1 VVSGRLRIVTVPHNW
16 TEPVTDEYGPGDMAC
31 EEPGIPHA
39 WQALADTTV
48 LVFSRGPR
56 SGEAYE
62 SDTVRLA
69 EGERL
74 L

>member
-1 VVSGRLRIVTVPHNW
+1 MVSGRLRVITIPHNW
-16 TEPVTDEYGPGDMAC
+16 TEPVAAEYGPGDMAC
-31 EEPGIPHA
+31 EEPGVPHA
-39 WQALADTTV
+39 WKALEDTTV

-62 SDTVRLA
+62 SDTIRLP
-69 EGERL
+69 EGDRL